1 MNKKKSNVKALGVF
15 VLAMINVAAV
25 LSLRNLPPMAEFGWS
40 SIGWYLIGTITF
52 LIPLSLAGAELA
64 TGWPKGGGVY
74 AWVQEAFGDKS
85 GFIAVF
91 CEWSNNLVWFPTI
104 LAFLASTFAFVIDP
118 ALVSNGLYMFVVM
131 MIIFWGTTL
140 IALLGSKV
148 SSRYSSYGVIVGTLV
163 PAGLVI
169 VLGVVYMFAA
179 KSIQL
184 PPFTLGAMM
193 PTINLSTL
201 PFLATIVLMFAGM
214 EMAGFH
220 ALEVRDPQKDYPKAM
235 LLSALVIFVLT
246 VVGTL
251 AVAIVIPLDKL
262 KLSAGLMQAFQ
273 AFLAADNLTWLL
285 APMAILVVVGGI
297 PLLAAWMIGPAMGLG
312 VVATEG
318 NLPPHVL
325 PPQQE
330 RCSGGCVDLASR
342 DWHAHLAAVRFH
354 SRRQHC
360 VLDHVGHDR
369 NIVVHRVYVDL
380 CRVDQAALLPAGCA
394 PSLQDSRRDR
404 GCLDRGRSGLPGHGV
419 DIRHKHAADRWCPH
433 VRTTVYCDHDNRH
446 SSISTAA
453 VGLREAEE
461 EKLEDC
467 WKEGSASSR
476 NCRLILF
483 SILKST
489 D

>member
-74 AWVQEAFGDKS
+74 AWVQEAFGDTS

-91 CEWSNNLVWFPTI
+91 CEWSNDLVWFPTI
-104 LAFLASTFAFVIDP
+104 LAFLASTFAFVLDP
-118 ALVSNGLYMFVVM
+118 ALANNGLYMFAVM

-148 SSRYSSYGVIVGTLV
+148 SSRYGSYGVIVGTLV

-184 PPFTLGAMM
+184 PTFTLAAMM
-193 PTINLSTL
+193 PTINISTL

-220 ALEVRDPQKDYPKAM
+220 ALEVRNPQTDYPKAM

-251 AVAIVIPLDKL
+251 AVAIVVPLDKL

-273 AFLAADNLTWLL
+273 AFLAADHLTWLL

-318 NLPPHVL
+318 NLPPLFSRHNKNGAPVGVLILQAVIGTLISLLYVFIPGVNTAYWIMSAMTVTLLCIAYMLIFAALIKLRYSQPDVPRAYKIPGGIVGVWIVGGVGFLATALTFVISMLPIGGIPMSGPLYIAIMIIGTAVLAL
-325 PPQQE
+325 PPLVFLKLKKKSWKTAGKKE
-330 RCSGGCVDLASR
+330 V
-342 DWHAHLAAVRFH
+342 LAA
-354 SRRQHC
+354 
-360 VLDHVGHDR
+360 G
-369 NIVVHRVYVDL
+369 N
-380 CRVDQAALLPAGCA
+380 
-394 PSLQDSRRDR
+394 
-404 GCLDRGRSGLPGHGV
+404 
-419 DIRHKHAADRWCPH
+419 AD
-433 VRTTVYCDHDNRH
+433 
-446 SSISTAA
+446 
-453 VGLREAEE
+453 
-461 EKLEDC
+461 
-467 WKEGSASSR
+467 
-476 NCRLILF
+476 
-483 SILKST
+483 
-489 D
+489 

>member
-74 AWVQEAFGDKS
+74 AWVQEAFGDAS

-91 CEWSNNLVWFPTI
+91 CEWSNDLVWFPTI
-104 LAFLASTFAFVIDP
+104 LAFLASTFAFVLDP
-118 ALVSNGLYMFVVM
+118 ALANNGLYMFVVM

-163 PAGLVI
+163 PASLVI
-169 VLGVVYMFAA
+169 VLGIAYMFAA

-184 PPFTLGAMM
+184 PAFTLGAML
-193 PTINLSTL
+193 PTINISTL

-220 ALEVRDPQKDYPKAM
+220 ALEVRNPQTDYPKAM

-318 NLPPHVL
+318 NLPPVFSRHNKNGAPAGVLILQAVIGTLISLLYVFIPGVNTAYWIMSAMTVTLLCIAYMLIFAALIKLRYSQPDVPRAYKIPGGIVGVWIVGGVGFLATALTFIISMLPIGGIPMSGPLYIAIMIIGTAVLAL
-325 PPQQE
+325 PPLVFLKMKNKSWKTAGKKE
-330 RCSGGCVDLASR
+330 A
-342 DWHAHLAAVRFH
+342 LAA
-354 SRRQHC
+354 
-360 VLDHVGHDR
+360 GT
-369 NIVVHRVYVDL
+369 
-380 CRVDQAALLPAGCA
+380 
-394 PSLQDSRRDR
+394 
-404 GCLDRGRSGLPGHGV
+404 
-419 DIRHKHAADRWCPH
+419 AD
-433 VRTTVYCDHDNRH
+433 
-446 SSISTAA
+446 
-453 VGLREAEE
+453 
-461 EKLEDC
+461 
-467 WKEGSASSR
+467 
-476 NCRLILF
+476 
-483 SILKST
+483 
-489 D
+489 

>member
-1 MNKKKSNVKALGVF
+1 MNKKKSDVKALGVF

-64 TGWPKGGGVY
+64 TGWPKGGGVF
-74 AWVQEAFGDKS
+74 AWVQEAFGDAS

-104 LAFLASTFAFVIDP
+104 LAFLASTFAFVLDP
-118 ALVSNGLYMFVVM
+118 ALANNGLYMFAVM

-148 SSRYSSYGVIVGTLV
+148 SSRYSSYGVIIGSLV

-251 AVAIVIPLDKL
+251 AVAVVIPLDKL

-285 APMAILVVVGGI
+285 APLAILVVVGGI

-318 NLPPHVL
+318 NLPPVFSRHNKNGAPAGILILQAVIGTLISLLYVFIPGVNTAYWIMSAMTVTLLCIAYMLVFAALIKLRYSQPDVPRAYKIPGGIVGVWIVGGVGFLATALTFIISMLPIGGIPMSGPLYIAIMIIGTAVLAL
-325 PPQQE
+325 PPLVFLKLKKKNWKTVGKKE
-330 RCSGGCVDLASR
+330 A
-342 DWHAHLAAVRFH
+342 LAA
-354 SRRQHC
+354 
-360 VLDHVGHDR
+360 GT
-369 NIVVHRVYVDL
+369 
-380 CRVDQAALLPAGCA
+380 
-394 PSLQDSRRDR
+394 
-404 GCLDRGRSGLPGHGV
+404 
-419 DIRHKHAADRWCPH
+419 AD
-433 VRTTVYCDHDNRH
+433 
-446 SSISTAA
+446 
-453 VGLREAEE
+453 
-461 EKLEDC
+461 
-467 WKEGSASSR
+467 
-476 NCRLILF
+476 
-483 SILKST
+483 
-489 D
+489 

>member
-74 AWVQEAFGDKS
+74 AWVQEAFGDTS

-91 CEWSNNLVWFPTI
+91 CEWSNDLVWFPTI
-104 LAFLASTFAFVIDP
+104 LAFLASTFAFVLDP
-118 ALVSNGLYMFVVM
+118 ALANNGLYMFTVM
-131 MIIFWGTTL
+131 MIIFWGTTF
-140 IALLGSKV
+140 IALLGSKA
-148 SSRYSSYGVIVGTLV
+148 SSRFGSYGVVVGSLF

-179 KSIQL
+179 KAIQL
-184 PPFTLGAMM
+184 PPFTLGALV
-193 PTINLSTL
+193 PSINISTL

-220 ALEVRDPQKDYPKAM
+220 ALEVRNPQTNYPKAM

-251 AVAIVIPLDKL
+251 AIAIVIPLDKL

-273 AFLAADNLTWLL
+273 AFLAADNLTWML
-285 APMAILVVVGGI
+285 APLAILVVVGGI
-297 PLLAAWMIGPAMGLG
+297 PLLAAWLIGPAMGLG

-318 NLPPHVL
+318 NLPPLFSRHNKNGAPTGVLILQAVIGSVISLVYVFIPGVNTAYWIMSAMTVTLLCIAYLFIFAALIKLRYSQPNTPRAFKIPGGLIGVWIVGGLGFLATALTFVISLLPIGGIPMSGPLYIAIMIIGTAVLAL
-325 PPQQE
+325 PPLVFLKLKKKSWKTAGKKE
-330 RCSGGCVDLASR
+330 A
-342 DWHAHLAAVRFH
+342 LAA
-354 SRRQHC
+354 
-360 VLDHVGHDR
+360 GT
-369 NIVVHRVYVDL
+369 
-380 CRVDQAALLPAGCA
+380 
-394 PSLQDSRRDR
+394 
-404 GCLDRGRSGLPGHGV
+404 
-419 DIRHKHAADRWCPH
+419 AD
-433 VRTTVYCDHDNRH
+433 
-446 SSISTAA
+446 
-453 VGLREAEE
+453 
-461 EKLEDC
+461 
-467 WKEGSASSR
+467 
-476 NCRLILF
+476 
-483 SILKST
+483 
-489 D
+489 